1 MKALNAV
8 LSVVLVITAT
18 VAFQFWREMQAD
30 RQRIEELRARVG
42 QLDAAS
48 ARIMV
53 PAVMPPVDPA
63 AQSAIAP
70 AAGSSLPPPS
80 GSPVSAAAVLAFEE
94 LAAATRERME
104 SPEGRA
110 QRMQTRRMLIER
122 TNPDI
127 GEAVGLSPEETER
140 LTDLLARQQAR
151 MPSTSGSSPQEFSA
165 RMEEERRT
173 SEMELR
179 ELLGSKYPAFR
190 DYQETRTVWLDRS
203 NLRAVLDAAG
213 APLTEAQGRALVAAW
228 SVEQRDINQRR
239 RDVLRTGT
247 SAPEL
252 LLTNTSERRERML
265 NAAAP
270 HLSPLQL
277 ESYRGMLDRA
287 ARQEESTRSMLQSTR
302 DAVAAGISGTN

>member
-1 MKALNAV
+1 
-8 LSVVLVITAT
+8 
-18 VAFQFWREMQAD
+18 
-30 RQRIEELRARVG
+30 
-42 QLDAAS
+42 
-48 ARIMV
+48 
-53 PAVMPPVDPA
+53 
-63 AQSAIAP
+63 
-70 AAGSSLPPPS
+70 
-80 GSPVSAAAVLAFEE
+80 
-94 LAAATRERME
+94 ME